1 MHPAETVTLTD
12 LGAGLPLAKPGFHG
26 SVTGAAGDTVEVAGG
41 WYARWLID
49 QKMALPL
56 EVQSQVA
63 PAAEQPVVVE
73 AEQPIVAEPEID
85 MGPPPVPI
93 DGKTAKSLRGK
104 R

>member
-1 MHPAETVTLTD
+1 MSDAAHVTLTS

-41 WYARWLID
+41 WYARWLVD
-49 QKMALPL
+49 QKMAVLPL
-56 EVQSQVA
+56 EVQSQA
-63 PAAEQPVVVE
+63 EPAAEQP
-73 AEQPIVAEPEID
+73 AAEPEID
-85 MGPPPVPI
+85 MGPPPVAI